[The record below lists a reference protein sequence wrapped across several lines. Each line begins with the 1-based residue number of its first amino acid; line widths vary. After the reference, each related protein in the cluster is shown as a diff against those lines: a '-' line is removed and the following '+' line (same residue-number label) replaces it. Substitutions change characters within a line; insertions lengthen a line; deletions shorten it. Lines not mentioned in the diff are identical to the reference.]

1 MTTNPPVFPVFTA
14 ASGVVAP
21 GAEIVMIEVAGGKK
35 PALVVGE
42 EGRGRKLAFILVEN
56 APLVACPK
64 RTAWGGKPVSSPW
77 PWDHEPNVS
86 HGETCS
92 ECGERYVP
100 VRNDAGK
107 VTAVQHPAD
116 RGEVFGR
123 LMAATLLQNSAGAYK
138 LVAAS
143 APTVT
148 SKAVIVLP
156 TPIGFRG
163 SNEHTGDRTGKKI
176 PCSYAG
182 QPGSFPS
189 NPDGTCAECG
199 ARAQHVWFTE
209 RPDLREAAE
218 QRGIGDGRGT
228 FWHPQTEIIA
238 LEFHPFPGRVIAE
251 GRIAQGDAGYA
262 GGGEQIVAVLKRGD
276 VFRTGYSGRLYGKP
290 SAHYYAYDG
299 ERVHAATWDERIGG
313 AASGPL
319 AWDDWSAA

>member
-1 MTTNPPVFPVFTA
+1 MTTNPPVFAVFTA
-14 ASGVVAP
+14 ASGVVTP

-42 EGRGRKLAFILVEN
+42 EGRGRKLAFILVDN
-56 APLVACPK
+56 APRVPCRSRNVHGRGPE
-64 RTAWGGKPVSSPW
+64 WYPY
-77 PWDHEPNVS
+77 PWDTEPDPAR
-86 HGETCS
+86 EKLCA
-92 ECGERYVP
+92 CGQRYEP
-100 VRNDAGK
+100 VRDAAGK
-107 VTAVQHPAD
+107 VTRMAHPAD

-148 SKAVIVLP
+148 SKAVMVLP
-156 TPIGFRG
+156 TTIGFRG

-176 PCSYAG
+176 PCPYAG

-209 RPDLREAAE
+209 RPDLREAAK

-238 LEFHPFPGRVIAE
+238 LEFRPFPGRVIAE

-262 GGGEQIVAVLKRGD
+262 GGGAQIVAVLKRGD